1 MKYAIIALLFTAST
15 LTTVALAQDGGGH
28 GPPRSLII
36 VMPQPTAPLPTKP
49 VQKLFQPKSRLVL
62 MTH

>member
-1 MKYAIIALLFTAST
+1 MKYVIIALLFTAST

-28 GPPRSLII
+28 GPPKSLII
-36 VMPQPTAPLPTKP
+36 VMPQPTAPLPTTP

>member
-1 MKYAIIALLFTAST
+1 MKYVIIALLFTAST

-36 VMPQPTAPLPTKP
+36 VMPQPTAPLPTTT